1 MDIIKSIKRINERMA
16 VYQRQGLTDSSNYKK
31 MVEKIELL
39 DIPYSTT
46 KGRFKISMK
55 KADMNKIDTDNL
67 SILESMPSLKQER
80 KQAKEQGYKK
90 TQEQN
95 QYIKNRGTLE
105 TWIENNMDFVYN
117 DAMSGNDSALEL
129 KGVFKDGI
137 RKVNYDK
144 VFEYINKY
152 EKEKAMEFSM
162 LHDSEFYDDDI
173 F

>member
-55 KADMNKIDTDNL
+55 KADMRKIDTDNL
-67 SILESMPSLKQER
+67 SIIESMPSLKQER

-137 RKVNYDK
+137 RKANYDK